1 MTSRQ
6 WRPVK
11 KWKGQATALDTSFDV
26 VLDCF
31 FFFNL
36 YSNTSCSIEQTLQ
49 YLQDA
54 SSEVMTSE
62 SLSVDGMLGSIYFPA
77 LVLFGQLKIQGKY
90 QINLLAHV
98 NQGLLKRSEGFHCG
112 KGKSLE

>member
-1 MTSRQ
+1 MLSWT
-6 WRPVK
+6 V
-11 KWKGQATALDTSFDV
+11 
-26 VLDCF
+26 F
-31 FFFNL
+31 FFFYL

-112 KGKSLE
+112 KRKSLE

>member
-1 MTSRQ
+1 MEASQ
-6 WRPVK
+6 EVEKVRPQLWTLHLMLSWTV
-11 KWKGQATALDTSFDV
+11 
-26 VLDCF
+26 F

-36 YSNTSCSIEQTLQ
+36 YSNTSCSIEQTLLQ

-90 QINLLAHV
+90 QINLL
-98 NQGLLKRSEGFHCG
+98 
-112 KGKSLE
+112 

>member
-1 MTSRQ
+1 MLSWT
-6 WRPVK
+6 V
-11 KWKGQATALDTSFDV
+11 
-26 VLDCF
+26 

-36 YSNTSCSIEQTLQ
+36 YSNTSCSIEQTLLQ

-62 SLSVDGMLGSIYFPA
+62 SLSVNGMLGSIYFPA
-77 LVLFGQLKIQGKY
+77 LVLFGQLKSQGKY

>member
-1 MTSRQ
+1 MEKV
-6 WRPVK
+6 RPQLWTLHLMLSWTV
-11 KWKGQATALDTSFDV
+11 
-26 VLDCF
+26 

-36 YSNTSCSIEQTLQ
+36 YSNTSCSIEETLLQ

-90 QINLLAHV
+90 QINLL
-98 NQGLLKRSEGFHCG
+98 
-112 KGKSLE
+112 

>member
-1 MTSRQ
+1 MLSWT
-6 WRPVK
+6 
-11 KWKGQATALDTSFDV
+11 
-26 VLDCF
+26 F

-36 YSNTSCSIEQTLQ
+36 YSNTSCSIEHTLLQ

-54 SSEVMTSE
+54 SSELMTSE
-62 SLSVDGMLGSIYFPA
+62 SLSFNGMLGFRSFAA

-98 NQGLLKRSEGFHCG
+98 NQELLKRSEDFHCASKDTRKVIG
-112 KGKSLE
+112 MSDQE

>member
-1 MTSRQ
+1 MEASQ
-6 WRPVK
+6 EVEKVRPQLWTLHLMLSWTV
-11 KWKGQATALDTSFDV
+11 
-26 VLDCF
+26 

-36 YSNTSCSIEQTLQ
+36 YSNTSCSIEETLLQ

-90 QINLLAHV
+90 QINLL
-98 NQGLLKRSEGFHCG
+98 
-112 KGKSLE
+112 